1 MLDRLW
7 GKVSVEPLTK
17 GELEQ
22 VSHRQFEDQ
31 RYWSVECRNSVQ
43 GRDVSYTDSP
53 QLNSAVE

>member
-1 MLDRLW
+1 M
-7 GKVSVEPLTK
+7 SVEPLTK